1 MAKNTFLDTTAKKTL
16 GRTYEVSGQFVDKM
30 IQRISWT
37 SCTGITV
44 QKITNIRLPLNEI
57 R

>member
-30 IQRISWT
+30 SQRVIWT

-44 QKITNIRLPLNEI
+44 QKIKNRLTLDEI

>member
-37 SCTGITV
+37 SLHRYHGA
-44 QKITNIRLPLNEI
+44 KNYKH
-57 R
+57 

>member
-1 MAKNTFLDTTAKKTL
+1 MAKNTFLDMTAKKTL
-16 GRTYEVSGQFVDKM
+16 GRTYEVSRQLVDKM
-30 IQRISWT
+30 SQRVSWT

-44 QKITNIRLPLNEI
+44 QKITNIRLSLNEI